1 MTFKETEFPALIRF
15 MKSFIHQ
22 EANPFLV
29 KDVMLQ
35 LIKMY
40 ESVPLYPGIVNMCI
54 SQVKKPVEPTELEPG
69 QRVFLKNGDDYYVGT
84 VTKKTEDEIKMK
96 NVHALT
102 FEDEYEFE
110 LEDMED
116 VQMVKDNVLEEVWP
130 SLVFDKDKKR

>member
-1 MTFKETEFPALIRF
+1 MTFKETDFPALIRF
-15 MKSFIHQ
+15 MKTFINQ
-22 EANPFLV
+22 ESNPFLV

-54 SQVKKPVEPTELEPG
+54 SQVKKEVDATELTPG
-69 QRVFLKNGDDYYVGT
+69 QKVFLKNGDDYYVGT
-84 VTKKTEDEIKMK
+84 VTKKTDDEVKMK
-96 NVHALT
+96 DVYALT

-110 LEDMED
+110 LEDMEN
-116 VQMVKDNVLEEVWP
+116 VQVVRESVLEEVWP